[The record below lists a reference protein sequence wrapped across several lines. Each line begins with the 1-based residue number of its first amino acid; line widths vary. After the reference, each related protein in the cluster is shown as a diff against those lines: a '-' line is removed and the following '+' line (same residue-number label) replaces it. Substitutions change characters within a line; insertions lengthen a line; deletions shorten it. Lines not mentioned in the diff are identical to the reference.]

1 MPEMTGQD
9 VALEI
14 RRMHLAVPIVLFSGN
29 DAESLPEPLFVLTN
43 GFVSKGA
50 PPEVLLSLIKQL
62 TSIARAA

>member
-1 MPEMTGQD
+1 
-9 VALEI
+9 
-14 RRMHLAVPIVLFSGN
+14 VPIVLFSGN